1 MQAQTVGEYLKK
13 IGFEG
18 TVFVS
23 PCYRTLETASLACE
37 RMGIKTIILEPR
49 AQEVTGLKS
58 LSKPVG
64 ITKKCLSKKK

>member
-37 RMGIKTIILEPR
+37 RMGIKTMILEPR
-49 AQEVTGLKS
+49 AQEVAGLKS
-58 LSKPVG
+58 LSNLWVLQKNV
-64 ITKKCLSKKK
+64 CQKKK